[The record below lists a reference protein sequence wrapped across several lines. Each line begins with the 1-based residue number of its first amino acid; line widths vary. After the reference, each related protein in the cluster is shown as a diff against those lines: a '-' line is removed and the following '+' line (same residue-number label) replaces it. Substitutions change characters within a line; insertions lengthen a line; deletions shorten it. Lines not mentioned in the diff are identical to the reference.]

1 MPLSTLTTKGQVT
14 IPKDIRETLHLYT
27 GDKVEFIIS
36 DTNEVILRPVTKKV
50 SDVFGSLSNY
60 KKESSITVEKMNEAI
75 KENIKKHW

>member
-14 IPKDIRETLHLYT
+14 IPKDIRETLHLYK